1 MKREHKERGATIAE
15 AAVTSLVL
23 FSLLFA
29 ILGFGRAFNIYQ
41 VVTDAAREGARYAVA
56 PDPNAAA
63 PYSLPTADAVAG
75 RVCGYLQSA
84 NIRFAGGTCGLATG
98 PGGPTCASG
107 GSLPPGVGPGVY
119 VLQGCSQTVNN
130 IQTFYTE
137 VDVKVPYRLFGL
149 PFTVNMSTRAVMRNE
164 STGQTYGN

>member
-1 MKREHKERGATIAE
+1 MKGKNTERGATIVE

-23 FSLLFA
+23 FGLLFA
-29 ILGFGRAFNIYQ
+29 VLGFGRAFNIYQ

-56 PDPNAAA
+56 PDPNASV
-63 PYSLPTADAVAG
+63 PYSLPTADAVAT

-84 NIRFAGGTCGLATG
+84 NIRFASSSCGLATG

-107 GSLPPGVGPGVY
+107 GSMPPGVGPGVY
-119 VLQGCSQTVNN
+119 VLQGCSRMVNN

-164 STGQTYGN
+164 STGQAYGN